1 MEGGSVP
8 PQKPIGPVIETDD
21 KDLMAGAL
29 KEATAG
35 DLRFE
40 WMAAQNAATE
50 ASKAIGKILG
60 IEEAMSEITL
70 DNLSQLRSGS
80 QLATMFNNT
89 LNALGEVLG
98 GHKDSLTNAMEMYKL
113 AGKKYIDVDLDNA
126 SDISGTEKKRYGSY
140 LDGIKAPTRPS
151 GRFLTEA
158 PKKGSVPKTQYLDGD
173 NDGEAVPLG
182 NRDFI
187 NTTLTD
193 KEEDLTTTYDG
204 TPVFDPAK
212 VVKTA
217 NLPNSL
223 SNFLGSNQTQP
234 KGLQQNQLEI
244 FSPDPENPDSQLW
257 RDLYELGQHTGD
269 AIKPVD
275 YASKMWKWMAEV
287 LDDAVGSYAKN
298 IANTPEDQWRGSGR
312 NAATKA
318 VKDYSTKVAD
328 LTTRMHAMADNLKY
342 TSEWL
347 ADTKKGMPTQP
358 NPPKTQTM
366 YYEGEGGSGSYDA
379 PAAIVSA
386 ANKRDLAIYRQN
398 MENNYVSGVQASSLL
413 VPALNE
419 IPSTAPKV
427 DEDGKATDSTG
438 DGGGGGGSQDT
449 GGGSQYTGGG
459 PGGPGLS
466 YTGGNNLPT
475 GEVQDQGQTQKELDR
490 QRLAAEQAQRDQQAF
505 DREQR
510 DFVRQQQQEQAD
522 FDQQQRALAAQQQQD
537 QATQQA
543 AAAGQQAM
551 QQAMYAGQQAA
562 EQAARAAQE
571 KQLADKA
578 FAGLPG
584 IPPIPGMDIDPKTGL
599 PKLGGG
605 PGPGLASSPVAKDLA
620 QASKLF
626 PRAGTAVTAAG
637 AAAAAGRAGLA
648 PLAGAGT
655 PGAPGAAGR
664 NAGGESGNQH
674 KPPTWLQSTE
684 ALEDAL
690 GDAPR
695 VVRPVIER

>member
-1 MEGGSVP
+1 
-8 PQKPIGPVIETDD
+8 
-21 KDLMAGAL
+21 
-29 KEATAG
+29 
-35 DLRFE
+35 
-40 WMAAQNAATE
+40 MAAQNAATE

-158 PKKGSVPKTQYLDGD
+158 PKKGSVPKTEYEDSGRIED
-173 NDGEAVPLG
+173 RVALG
-182 NRDFI
+182 QRDFL
-187 NTTLTD
+187 TDALTD
-193 KEEDLTTTYDG
+193 KQESYAKA
-204 TPVFDPAK
+204 VDPNAK
-212 VVKTA
+212 IVKTA

-223 SNFLGSNQTQP
+223 SDFLGSNQTQP

-328 LTTRMHAMADNLKY
+328 LTSRMHAMADNLKY

-347 ADTKKGMPTQP
+347 ADTKKGMPP
-358 NPPKTQTM
+358 DPAPPPTRTV
-366 YYEGEGGSGSYDA
+366 YYSDSSGSTTYDA
-379 PAAIVSA
+379 PDAIRAA
-386 ANKRDLAIYRQN
+386 ANQRDLAIYRQN

-599 PKLGGG
+599 PKVGGG

-690 GDAPR
+690 GDAPH

>member
-1 MEGGSVP
+1 MTSRDAMEGGSVP
-8 PQKPIGPVIETDD
+8 PQKPIGPVIETDG

-29 KEATAG
+29 KEAAAG
-35 DLRFE
+35 ELRFE
-40 WMAAQNAATE
+40 WQAAQNAATE

-158 PKKGSVPKTQYLDGD
+158 PKKGSVPKTEYENSGRIEDRVAAGQRNFLSDAG
-173 NDGEAVPLG
+173 
-182 NRDFI
+182 
-187 NTTLTD
+187 LTD
-193 KEEDLTTTYDG
+193 EQQDLAKA
-204 TPVFDPAK
+204 VDPIAK
-212 VVKTA
+212 IVKTA

-223 SNFLGSNQTQP
+223 SDFMGSNQTQP

-244 FSPDPENPDSQLW
+244 LSPDPENPDSQLW

-275 YASKMWKWMAEV
+275 HASKMWKWMADA
-287 LDDAVGSYAKN
+287 LDDAVGTYAKN

-328 LTTRMHAMADNLKY
+328 LTSRMHAMADNLKY

-358 NPPKTQTM
+358 NPPKNQIT
-366 YYEGEGGSGSYDA
+366 YYSDENGSYPISFDSMT
-379 PAAIVSA
+379 SA
-386 ANKRDLAIYRQN
+386 ANQRDLAIYRQN
-398 MENNYVSGVQASSLL
+398 MENNYVSGVQTSSLL

-427 DEDGKATDSTG
+427 DED
-438 DGGGGGGSQDT
+438 
-449 GGGSQYTGGG
+449 
-459 PGGPGLS
+459 
-466 YTGGNNLPT
+466 
-475 GEVQDQGQTQKELDR
+475 
-490 QRLAAEQAQRDQQAF
+490 
-505 DREQR
+505 
-510 DFVRQQQQEQAD
+510 
-522 FDQQQRALAAQQQQD
+522 
-537 QATQQA
+537 
-543 AAAGQQAM
+543 
-551 QQAMYAGQQAA
+551 
-562 EQAARAAQE
+562 
-571 KQLADKA
+571 
-578 FAGLPG
+578 
-584 IPPIPGMDIDPKTGL
+584 
-599 PKLGGG
+599 
-605 PGPGLASSPVAKDLA
+605 
-620 QASKLF
+620 
-626 PRAGTAVTAAG
+626 
-637 AAAAAGRAGLA
+637 
-648 PLAGAGT
+648 
-655 PGAPGAAGR
+655 
-664 NAGGESGNQH
+664 
-674 KPPTWLQSTE
+674 
-684 ALEDAL
+684 
-690 GDAPR
+690 
-695 VVRPVIER
+695 